1 MVIWS
6 FDWRKWLQEL
16 KKNEL
21 FANYTSLP
29 QISLLSLC
37 SQGSAA
43 VVAVW
48 TFVSLALLIRR
59 DILLCSN
66 TTLHGVQNNLSRLS
80 CKTFVN
86 PFARSLFVIFV
97 LPVSRNL
104 SVINPQ
110 LHTLTGENWFEWAV
124 FCCNSGRNCEPSFDW
139 TFLCEKSVPI
149 GYNVW
154 IAWFCMKLC
163 DRRIL
168 ERVLEFLTSVD
179 LSLSSTPLP
188 PASALLW

>member
-110 LHTLTGENWFEWAV
+110 LHTLTGGKTGLSGLFSAV
-124 FCCNSGRNCEPSFDW
+124 TVVEIANPLLIGPFYARKVCRLVIMCELLGFAW
-139 TFLCEKSVPI
+139 N
-149 GYNVW
+149 YA
-154 IAWFCMKLC
+154 IAESWREC
-163 DRRIL
+163 
-168 ERVLEFLTSVD
+168 
-179 LSLSSTPLP
+179 
-188 PASALLW
+188 